1 MNVVLIGAGL
11 QGRRRAEA
19 IIAENGSDR
28 LLAVADSDREAASR
42 LAVQVGCSVA
52 DGWEEMT
59 ERAEVDVVVVC
70 TPPHMHA
77 PIAINAAQA
86 GKHVLC
92 EKPLARTV
100 AEAEAMVKAAKDAG
114 VSLKCGFNHRH
125 HPGIRQAR
133 CWFEGGAI
141 GEIDFVR
148 CRYGIGG
155 RPGYEKEWRARQE
168 ITGGGQ
174 LMDQGIHAIDLSRWF
189 LGGFNEAFA
198 FMSTRFWDIGPL
210 EDNAF
215 ALLRTSRGQVASLH
229 ASWTQWKNLFSFEI
243 YGHDGYIEVEGL
255 GGSYGTERAVL
266 GRRLFEAPFQ
276 EEVVEFRGTDSSWR
290 DEWREFIAAV
300 REEREP
306 LGNGEDGLAALRVVE
321 ALYSS
326 AGSGCMERLD
336 EE

>member
-19 IIAENGSDR
+19 IDGSDR
-28 LLAVADSDREAASR
+28 LLAVANSDQRAASR
-42 LAVQVGCSVA
+42 LAAEVGCSVA
-52 DGWEEMT
+52 DGWEELV
-59 ERAEVDVVVVC
+59 RRPEVDVVVVC

-77 PIAINAAQA
+77 PIAIAAAQA

-100 AEAEAMVKAAKDAG
+100 AEAEAMVEAAEQAG

-133 CWFEGGAI
+133 RWFEGGAI
-141 GEIDFVR
+141 GEVDFVR

-155 RPGYEKEWRARQE
+155 RPGFEREWRARQE
-168 ITGGGQ
+168 ITGGGE
-174 LMDQGIHAIDLSRWF
+174 LMDQGIHAVDLSRWF
-189 LGGFNEAFA
+189 LGDLSEAFA
-198 FMSTRFWDIGPL
+198 LLSTRFWDIGPL

-215 ALLRTSRGQVASLH
+215 ALLRTPRGQVASIH

-243 YGHDGYIEVEGL
+243 FGHDGYIQVEGL
-255 GGSYGTERAVL
+255 GSSYGTERAVL
-266 GRRLFEAPFQ
+266 GRRDFEAPFH
-276 EEVVEFRGTDSSWR
+276 EEVVEFRGPDISWR
-290 DEWREFIAAV
+290 DEWREFTAAI

-306 LGNGEDGLAALRVVE
+306 LGSGRDGLAALRAVE

-326 AGSGCMERLD
+326 ASSGCLERLGD
-336 EE
+336 E